1 MKSNK
6 KIFVGVV
13 AVLVVIVL
21 AIVGAVNSASSP
33 KVDSDGNI
41 MGKDIDELLKRVNV
55 TDAEPVKASVNM
67 ADTSL
72 YDEMPEIDKYP
83 LAVKGTGQVDIEIF
97 TSGEK
102 AGKNTDSWLIECA
115 ESFNNSGV
123 TTSDGKSVSISVRS
137 VSSGLAAD
145 YIISNK
151 YLPDLYTPSNIL
163 FGEYAIDNGADMSL
177 YTERL
182 VGNTA
187 GILVKKNSSYKD
199 VKSVIDAVIAG
210 QFNLGYTN
218 PQTSATGLNLLIELL
233 NTYGGVDSDDAQ
245 SAFSK
250 FNDNIPFVAYTTQ
263 QMRDSAT
270 GGSLDGMVTEYQAY
284 INDKSLTSDYD
295 FIPFGIR
302 HDNPLY
308 IVAESSKSEAQLEA
322 IKLINDYLVGSEAQN
337 LATKDGFNANNDYKS
352 SYETYGSE
360 IVRALKVYK
369 DKKDAG
375 KDIIAVFVA
384 DCSGSMDGD
393 AIIQLKESLTNGM
406 QYINDNNYVGFVSY
420 SSNVTRELPIAQF
433 DLNQKSYFQGAINR
447 LQANGGT
454 STYEALCVAVDM
466 VQKAKVDHP
475 DAKCMIFLL
484 SDGNANGHYSLND
497 ITYAVRD
504 SEIPVY
510 TIAYT
515 DSADKDELGK
525 LSNINEAAT
534 ISADSD
540 DIIYK
545 IKSLFNAQL

>member
-13 AVLVVIVL
+13 AVLVIIVL

-41 MGKDIDELLKRVNV
+41 MGKGIDELLKRVSV

-115 ESFNNSGV
+115 ESFNNLGV

-145 YIISNK
+145 YVISNK

-163 FGEYAIDNGADMSL
+163 FGEYAIDNGADMRL

-233 NTYGGVDSDDAQ
+233 NNHGGVDSDDAQ

-360 IVRALKVYK
+360 IVRVLKVYK

-466 VQKAKVDHP
+466 VQKEQVDHP

-515 DSADKDELGK
+515 DAADKEELGK

>member
-1 MKSNK
+1 MMKCLRLIS
-6 KIFVGVV
+6 IH
-13 AVLVVIVL
+13 LQL
-21 AIVGAVNSASSP
+21 
-33 KVDSDGNI
+33 
-41 MGKDIDELLKRVNV
+41 
-55 TDAEPVKASVNM
+55 
-67 ADTSL
+67 
-72 YDEMPEIDKYP
+72 
-83 LAVKGTGQVDIEIF
+83 VKGTGQVDIEIF

-115 ESFNNSGV
+115 ESFNNSGI

-163 FGEYAIDNGADMSL
+163 FGEYAIDNGADMRL

-199 VKSVIDAVIAG
+199 VKSAIDAVIAG

-233 NTYGGVDSDDAQ
+233 NNHGGVDSDDAQ

-308 IVAESSKSEAQLEA
+308 IVAESSKSDTQLEA

-466 VQKAKVDHP
+466 VQKAQVDHP

-515 DSADKDELGK
+515 DAADKEELGK

-534 ISADSD
+534 VSADSD

>member
-1 MKSNK
+1 MK
-6 KIFVGVV
+6 
-13 AVLVVIVL
+13 
-21 AIVGAVNSASSP
+21 
-33 KVDSDGNI
+33 D
-41 MGKDIDELLKRVNV
+41 
-55 TDAEPVKASVNM
+55 
-67 ADTSL
+67 
-72 YDEMPEIDKYP
+72 
-83 LAVKGTGQVDIEIF
+83 
-97 TSGEK
+97 
-102 AGKNTDSWLIECA
+102 
-115 ESFNNSGV
+115 
-123 TTSDGKSVSISVRS
+123 
-137 VSSGLAAD
+137 
-145 YIISNK
+145 
-151 YLPDLYTPSNIL
+151 
-163 FGEYAIDNGADMSL
+163 
-177 YTERL
+177 
-182 VGNTA
+182 
-187 GILVKKNSSYKD
+187 LVKVN
-199 VKSVIDAVIAG
+199 I
-210 QFNLGYTN
+210 FN
-218 PQTSATGLNLLIELL
+218 ACLLF
-233 NTYGGVDSDDAQ
+233 GVDSDDAQ

-308 IVAESSKSEAQLEA
+308 IVAESSKSDTQLEA

-447 LQANGGT
+447 L
-454 STYEALCVAVDM
+454 
-466 VQKAKVDHP
+466 
-475 DAKCMIFLL
+475 
-484 SDGNANGHYSLND
+484 
-497 ITYAVRD
+497 
-504 SEIPVY
+504 
-510 TIAYT
+510 
-515 DSADKDELGK
+515 
-525 LSNINEAAT
+525 
-534 ISADSD
+534 
-540 DIIYK
+540 
-545 IKSLFNAQL
+545 

>member
-13 AVLVVIVL
+13 AVLVIIVL

-41 MGKDIDELLKRVNV
+41 MGKGIDELLKRVSV

-163 FGEYAIDNGADMSL
+163 FGEYAIDNGADMRL

-182 VGNTA
+182 IGNTA

-233 NTYGGVDSDDAQ
+233 NNHGGVDSDDAQ

-270 GGSLDGMVTEYQAY
+270 GGSLDGMITEYQAY

-308 IVAESSKSEAQLEA
+308 IVAESSKSDTQLEA

-466 VQKAKVDHP
+466 VQKAQVDHP

-497 ITYAVRD
+497 ITYAVRN

-515 DSADKDELGK
+515 DAADKDELGK

>member
-41 MGKDIDELLKRVNV
+41 MGKGIDELLKRVSV

-163 FGEYAIDNGADMSL
+163 FGEYAIDNGADMRL

-233 NTYGGVDSDDAQ
+233 NTHGGVDSDDAQ

-308 IVAESSKSEAQLEA
+308 IVAESSKSETQLEA

-515 DSADKDELGK
+515 DAADKEELGK

>member
-41 MGKDIDELLKRVNV
+41 MGKGIDELLKRVSV

-163 FGEYAIDNGADMSL
+163 FGEYAIDNGADMRL

-233 NTYGGVDSDDAQ
+233 NNHGGVDSDDAQ

-308 IVAESSKSEAQLEA
+308 IVAESSKSETQLEA

-406 QYINDNNYVGFVSY
+406 QYINDNNYVGFISY

-515 DSADKDELGK
+515 DAADKEELGK

>member
-33 KVDSDGNI
+33 KIDSDGNI
-41 MGKDIDELLKRVNV
+41 MGKGIDELLKRVSV

-163 FGEYAIDNGADMSL
+163 FGEYAIDNGADMRL

-233 NTYGGVDSDDAQ
+233 NTHGGVDSDDAQ

-308 IVAESSKSEAQLEA
+308 IVAESSKSETQLEA

-337 LATKDGFNANNDYKS
+337 LATKDGFNAENDYKS

-515 DSADKDELGK
+515 DAADKDELGK

>member
-21 AIVGAVNSASSP
+21 AIVGMVNSASSP

-41 MGKDIDELLKRVNV
+41 MGKGIDELLKRVSV

-83 LAVKGTGQVDIEIF
+83 LVVKGTGQVDIEIF

-163 FGEYAIDNGADMSL
+163 FGEYAIDNGADMRL

-233 NTYGGVDSDDAQ
+233 NNHGGVDSDDAQ

-308 IVAESSKSEAQLEA
+308 IVAESSKSDTQLEA

-515 DSADKDELGK
+515 DAADKEELGK

>member
-13 AVLVVIVL
+13 AVLVIIVL

-41 MGKDIDELLKRVNV
+41 MGKGIDELLKRVSV

-83 LAVKGTGQVDIEIF
+83 LVVKGTGQVDIEIF

-163 FGEYAIDNGADMSL
+163 FGEYAIDNGADMRL

-233 NTYGGVDSDDAQ
+233 NNHGGVDSDDAQ

-270 GGSLDGMVTEYQAY
+270 GGSLDGMITEYQAY

-308 IVAESSKSEAQLEA
+308 IVAESSKSDTQLEA

-466 VQKAKVDHP
+466 VQKAQVDHP

-515 DSADKDELGK
+515 DAADKEELGK

>member
-21 AIVGAVNSASSP
+21 AIVGVVNSASSP

-41 MGKDIDELLKRVNV
+41 MGKGIDELLKRVSV

-163 FGEYAIDNGADMSL
+163 FGEYAIDNGADMRL

-233 NTYGGVDSDDAQ
+233 NTHGGVDSDDAQ

-308 IVAESSKSEAQLEA
+308 IVAESSKSETQLEA

-515 DSADKDELGK
+515 DAADKDELGK

>member
-13 AVLVVIVL
+13 AVLVIIVL

-41 MGKDIDELLKRVNV
+41 MGKGIDELLKRVSV

-163 FGEYAIDNGADMSL
+163 FGEYAIDNGADMRL

-233 NTYGGVDSDDAQ
+233 NNHGGVDSDDAQ

-308 IVAESSKSEAQLEA
+308 IVAESSKSETQLEA

-337 LATKDGFNANNDYKS
+337 LATKDGFNAENDYKS

-497 ITYAVRD
+497 ITYAVRE

-515 DSADKDELGK
+515 DAADKEELGK

>member
-13 AVLVVIVL
+13 AVLIIIVL
-21 AIVGAVNSASSP
+21 AIVGAINSASSP

-41 MGKDIDELLKRVNV
+41 MGKGIDELLKRVSV

-163 FGEYAIDNGADMSL
+163 FGEYAIDNGADMKL

-233 NTYGGVDSDDAQ
+233 NTHGGVDSDDAQ

-295 FIPFGIR
+295 FIPFGFR

-308 IVAESSKSEAQLEA
+308 IVAESSKSETQLEA

-337 LATKDGFNANNDYKS
+337 LATKDGFNAKDDYKS

-393 AIIQLKESLTNGM
+393 AIIQLKESLTNGI

-515 DSADKDELGK
+515 DAADKDELGK

>member
-6 KIFVGVV
+6 KIFVGIV
-13 AVLVVIVL
+13 AVLVIIVL

-41 MGKDIDELLKRVNV
+41 MGKSINELLKRISV

-102 AGKNTDSWLIECA
+102 AGKNTDSWLIKCA
-115 ESFNNSGV
+115 ELFNNSGV

-163 FGEYAIDNGADMSL
+163 FGEYAIDNGADMRL

-233 NTYGGVDSDDAQ
+233 NTHGGVDSDDAQ

-308 IVAESSKSEAQLEA
+308 IVAESSKSETQLEA

-466 VQKAKVDHP
+466 VQKAQVDHP

-515 DSADKDELGK
+515 DAADKEELGK

>member
-41 MGKDIDELLKRVNV
+41 MGKGIDELLKRVNV

-163 FGEYAIDNGADMSL
+163 FGEYAIDNGADMRL

-233 NTYGGVDSDDAQ
+233 NTHGGVDSDDAQ

-308 IVAESSKSEAQLEA
+308 IVAESSKSETQLEA

-515 DSADKDELGK
+515 DAADKEELGK

>member
-13 AVLVVIVL
+13 AVLVIIVL

-41 MGKDIDELLKRVNV
+41 MGKGIDELLKRVSV

-102 AGKNTDSWLIECA
+102 AGKNADSWLIECA

-163 FGEYAIDNGADMSL
+163 FGEYAIDNGADMRL

-233 NTYGGVDSDDAQ
+233 NNHGGVDSDDAQ

-308 IVAESSKSEAQLEA
+308 IVAESSKSDTQLEA
-322 IKLINDYLVGSEAQN
+322 IKLINDYLVGSEAQT

-466 VQKAKVDHP
+466 VQKAQVDHP

-515 DSADKDELGK
+515 DAADKEELGK